1 MSQGALPQPAASVP
15 AKRRQILDG
24 ARRVFAE
31 LGFERASVD
40 LIAARAGVSKA
51 TIYKHY
57 EDKKALF
64 VACVAQDA
72 EELRAGLRA
81 CTGDPTGDVEQ
92 TLQVVGEKMMRLF
105 LSPGVLAFY
114 RHVTAEAANLPGLG
128 QTLFERGPGVIQATI
143 AAYLERWKRSGAL
156 RIVDARAAA
165 VQFVALCQG
174 DLVTRARFG
183 ILGRRVDEQV
193 RETVARAVRTFV
205 RAHRP

>member
-1 MSQGALPQPAASVP
+1 MSQVDLPPPGVSVP

-24 ARRVFAE
+24 ARLVFAE

-40 LIAARAGVSKA
+40 LIASRAGVSKP

-81 CTGDPTGDVEQ
+81 CTGDPAGDVEQ
-92 TLQVVGEKMMRLF
+92 TLQIVGEKMMRLF

-114 RHVTAEAANLPGLG
+114 RHVIAETANLPGLG
-128 QTLFERGPGVIQATI
+128 KTLFARGPGVIQATI
-143 AAYLERWKRSGAL
+143 AGYLERWNHSGAL
-156 RIVDARAAA
+156 RIEDPHVAA
-165 VQFVALCQG
+165 VQFVSLCQG
-174 DLVTRARFG
+174 DLLTRARFG
-183 ILGRRVDEQV
+183 ILGGRVHEQV